1 MCFSCRCDDYS
12 DPLDICDPT
21 CLQGTMPDLDL
32 FVDSNNIVN
41 FAVAAGGSTQLV
53 VSKLCGIKTTAD
65 RLCIKIVVI
74 N

>member
-1 MCFSCRCDDYS
+1 
-12 DPLDICDPT
+12 
-21 CLQGTMPDLDL
+21 MPDLDL